1 MKWKV
6 GGGEGVCTYTVQ
18 VVLPEVQDRITLI
31 IELVGLTF
39 CVTIRPYAGAD
50 DIPALLPPPESAQVR
65 RHRANALDHQAEQTV
80 DGEAFG
86 ADLGRP
92 TLLPSNAHI
101 SIHFF
106 RKKMVFSKICL
117 GSPPS
122 KFWEVGI
129 NSEYKC

>member
-1 MKWKV
+1 M
-6 GGGEGVCTYTVQ
+6 
-18 VVLPEVQDRITLI
+18 LPEVQDRITLI

-39 CVTIRPYAGAD
+39 CVITRLYAGAD
-50 DIPALLPPPESAQVR
+50 EIPALLPPPESAQVR

-101 SIHFF
+101 STPFF
-106 RKKMVFSKICL
+106 SENSVF
-117 GSPPS
+117 
-122 KFWEVGI
+122 F
-129 NSEYKC
+129 

>member
-1 MKWKV
+1 M
-6 GGGEGVCTYTVQ
+6 
-18 VVLPEVQDRITLI
+18 LPEVQVRITFI

-39 CVTIRPYAGAD
+39 CVTKRLYAGAD
-50 DIPALLPPPESAQVR
+50 EIPALLPPPESAQVR

-101 SIHFF
+101 STPFF
-106 RKKMVFSKICL
+106 RKTVVFSKICL

-122 KFWEVGI
+122 KFFEVCL
-129 NSEYKC
+129 NSEFM